1 MVCTFSH
8 LPCMQPRQGEG
19 RAQSHWAG
27 LGFHTE
33 TWPCPTW
40 YRSLEKKRRV
50 VPFPHHDRAEDSTRF
65 PGGPVGLA
73 SARAFTSEAASSHP
87 LWPTCH
93 LKQGPWVGTRLGTGE
108 HLPPWPPPRPVG
120 LVDAWPVFV
129 VKGTMTRSSQQP
141 SKCGVAT
148 FRQALPQSAFLGPSK
163 CLGLLRPPQRRPLC
177 ALGKVAVPLLCPRG
191 FRADRRQ
198 IAPLRAPGV

>member
-1 MVCTFSH
+1 MWSLSH
-8 LPCMQPRQGEG
+8 ASTEQRTAPGSLVARWGWPLPVPSPMRQLPHAQPGP
-19 RAQSHWAG
+19 HG
-27 LGFHTE
+27 LGAQ
-33 TWPCPTW
+33 PALSKP
-40 YRSLEKKRRV
+40 
-50 VPFPHHDRAEDSTRF
+50 P
-65 PGGPVGLA
+65 
-73 SARAFTSEAASSHP
+73 ARQLMSSSHP

-120 LVDAWPVFV
+120 LVDAWPMFV
-129 VKGTMTRSSQQP
+129 VEGTVTRSSHQP

-177 ALGKVAVPLLCPRG
+177 ALGKVAVPLLRPGG

-198 IAPLRAPGV
+198 IAPLRAPGM